1 MYHTQNTLQYLEHE
15 NCKTVDLSVFKGKN
29 PPKRIIEDLTPKINA
44 IKKVEVVKKAE
55 VKQEPNKNFNNLIE
69 KKTRPLK
76 TIGLTGNKS
85 KSKPTVW
92 L

>member
-29 PPKRIIEDLTPKINA
+29 PPKKIIEDLTPKIDSIKQIQRA
-44 IKKVEVVKKAE
+44 EIKK
-55 VKQEPNKNFNNLIE
+55 EPEKNFNNLIE
-69 KKTRPLK
+69 KKTKPLK
-76 TIGLTGNKS
+76 TIGLMNNKS
-85 KSKPTVW
+85 KGKPTVW